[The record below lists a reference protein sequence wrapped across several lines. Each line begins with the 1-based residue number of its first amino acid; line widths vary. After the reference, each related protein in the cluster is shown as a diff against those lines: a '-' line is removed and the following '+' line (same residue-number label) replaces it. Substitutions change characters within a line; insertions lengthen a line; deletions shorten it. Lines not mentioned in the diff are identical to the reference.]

1 MGCNTSV
8 RFSVLIPNAFVIR
21 LIVRNRQARS
31 DLEAR
36 LPYLLG
42 LQVREPRHM
51 ADIVCCIG
59 PSPDHVASAFD
70 YLSG

>member
-1 MGCNTSV
+1 M
-8 RFSVLIPNAFVIR
+8 LFVIR

-36 LPYLLG
+36 LPHLLG

-51 ADIVCCIG
+51 ADIVCYIG
-59 PSPDHVASAFD
+59 PIPDHVASALD
-70 YLSG
+70 HLSG